1 MFGLIDIYA
10 WRDDS
15 IVVGI
20 YRAGL
25 DMHETRKEQIKAFL
39 EVLALVAPIIC
50 LVDCIVIPIVLAVLP
65 FVGIHQVWHGVSDQ
79 LLALIAVGICT
90 PVILP
95 GYFQHRRKS
104 VLFMM
109 AGGFSLIFL
118 ANFAGPVI
126 DHTLHSLI
134 AISGS
139 ALLIKANFDNKKFSK
154 KCACHAHHSHVAPK
168 VESKIPVTL
177 VR

>member
-1 MFGLIDIYA
+1 
-10 WRDDS
+10 
-15 IVVGI
+15 
-20 YRAGL
+20 
-25 DMHETRKEQIKAFL
+25 MHESRKEQKFDIKAFL

-65 FVGIHQVWHGVSDQ
+65 FVGIHHVWHGVSDQ

-104 VLFMM
+104 VLFLM
-109 AGGFSLIFL
+109 AGGFSLIFF
-118 ANFAGPVI
+118 ANFAGDFI
-126 DHTLHSLI
+126 DGTLHSLI

-154 KCACHAHHSHVAPK
+154 KCGCHSHHSHAPK
-168 VESKIPVTL
+168 TESKIPVTL
-177 VR
+177 VH